1 MIKSAALRFVSD
13 SEPASKQR
21 AAIHR
26 AHVPVWFAKT
36 ASMLD
41 GTMIQRKSGCACG
54 GGCPSCKDEL
64 DDLHVRTK
72 LEISAPG
79 DQFEQDA
86 DRMAEQVM
94 RITEPHHPTPAFAR
108 AHDSNAQV
116 QRKYADSAD
125 EEQQPASEDLESGL
139 RGGGQ
144 PLSESV
150 RRFFEPRFGRDFGG
164 VRVHT
169 DALAVELS
177 QALRAE
183 AFTYGKDIYFNAHRF
198 APSSTEGRS
207 LLAHELAHT
216 IQPNLRRGTIQR
228 QVARDAGT
236 PAPTPDAGIDAGTPV
251 PCPVAPIAAI
261 TDPDALAME
270 AGTRVIWNHTAANL
284 QTCAN
289 TLVGLIHGAG
299 GTATITS
306 AYRPQAYQDHLREV
320 WDKARALQSHPETAC
335 NTVRAA
341 VNAEMANHS
350 LSVTRPV
357 AQISNHRAGNA
368 VDISWTLPAT
378 LTQATC
384 QLPVPDGGS
393 PTPPTEEECIDSLAG
408 RAGMTHPL
416 HTGDVPHFEV

>member
-1 MIKSAALRFVSD
+1 MIKAADLHSTSD
-13 SEPASKQR
+13 SEPARKQR
-21 AAIHR
+21 AVIHP
-26 AHVPVWFAKT
+26 VPIPVWFAKT
-36 ASMLD
+36 ASTLD
-41 GTMIQRKSGCACG
+41 GAMIRRKSGCSCG
-54 GGCPSCKDEL
+54 GGCPGCKDEL
-64 DDLHVRTK
+64 DDLHVQTK
-72 LEISAPG
+72 LEVSAPG
-79 DQFEQDA
+79 DQFEQEA

-94 RITEPHHPTPAFAR
+94 RIAEPHHPTPTFAR
-108 AHDSNAQV
+108 AHNSNALV
-116 QRKYADSAD
+116 QRKCAMRAD
-125 EEQQPASEDLESGL
+125 ERQQPAREDIETGL

-150 RRFFEPRFGRDFGG
+150 RRFFEPRFRRDFSG

-169 DALAVELS
+169 DAHAIELS

-183 AFTYGKDIYFNAHRF
+183 AFTYGSDIYFNAHRF
-198 APSSTEGRS
+198 APTSAEGKS

-216 IQPNLRRGTIQR
+216 IQPNPRRGTIRR
-228 QVARDAGT
+228 QAAPDAGT

-270 AGTRVIWNHTAANL
+270 GGTRVIWNHTAANL

-289 TLVGLIHGAG
+289 TLVGLIQGAG

-335 NTVRAA
+335 DTVRAA

-350 LSVTRPV
+350 LNVTRPV

-368 VDISWTLPAT
+368 VDISWTLPAG

-384 QLPVPDGGS
+384 QLPVPDGG
-393 PTPPTEEECIDSLAG
+393 TPPAPTEEECIDSLAG
-408 RAGMTHPL
+408 RAAMTHPL

>member
-1 MIKSAALRFVSD
+1 MIKAAALHSMAG
-13 SEPASKQR
+13 SEPARKQR
-21 AAIHR
+21 AAIHP
-26 AHVPVWFAKT
+26 APIPVWFAKT

-41 GTMIQRKSGCACG
+41 GTMIQRKSGCSCG

-64 DDLHVRTK
+64 DDLHVQTK

-79 DQFEQDA
+79 DQFEQEA

-94 RITEPHHPTPAFAR
+94 RISEPHHPTLPSAE
-108 AHDSNAQV
+108 AHDSNTLV
-116 QRKYADSAD
+116 RRKGAASAD
-125 EEQQPASEDLESGL
+125 VEQQPAREDKEGGL
-139 RGGGQ
+139 RGEGQ

-150 RRFFEPRFGRDFGG
+150 RGFFEPRFGRDFGG

-169 DALAVELS
+169 DPLAVELS

-198 APSSTEGRS
+198 APSSTQGKS

-216 IQPNLRRGTIQR
+216 IQPNPRRGTIQR
-228 QVARDAGT
+228 QAAPDAGT
-236 PAPTPDAGIDAGTPV
+236 PALIPDAGIDAGTPV

-270 AGTRVIWNHTAANL
+270 GGTRVIWNHTAASL

-289 TLVGLIHGAG
+289 SLVGLIQGAG
-299 GTATITS
+299 GTANITS

-320 WDKARALQSHPETAC
+320 WDNARTLASHPETAC
-335 NTVRAA
+335 DTVRAA
-341 VNAEMANHS
+341 VNAEMANHA
-350 LSVTRPV
+350 LNVTRPV

-368 VDISWTLPAT
+368 ADISWSLPAT
-378 LTQATC
+378 LTQAIC

-393 PTPPTEEECIDSLAG
+393 PTPPTEEQCIDSLAA

-416 HTGDVPHFEV
+416 HAGDVPHFEV